1 MADNSDHFSKIY
13 DRLQSTSARFRT
25 ECKVRHTLGVR
36 RNDYTISHIIQSRNK
51 CLLIDDPFKAHEAGV
66 VEPPDCEGGR
76 MHPLLRLPGVHG
88 SQAVPAQGI
97 LQDVRSA
104 A

>member
-1 MADNSDHFSKIY
+1 M
-13 DRLQSTSARFRT
+13 
-25 ECKVRHTLGVR
+25 R